1 MITDQ
6 IITVKPCWIICVVP
20 PGALVMYIVNLV
32 SPSCCLSQQ
41 ELQTAMASTAAN
53 AGGRAWKEDP
63 EAVQEA
69 TSQRVADAHRQMLAE
84 KMASLFVIC
93 AAACDC
99 PEESCALKAGRFW
112 PQMEP
117 ADPCRRQPPCPVC
130 KVFARHLDLCHIL
143 ARSSTSKGAL
153 FSRLLA
159 SAVAVHQLYE
169 LAVPKS
175 LPPGQKITRKQSV
188 KALLCSLLE
197 VERNRLQCI
206 RRIGEL
212 ALLVPQLLCVQLSSG
227 RAAFWEQLRRVAN
240 TVIAQ
245 RGRPAKLLALEAIRK
260 RLPDDSSWKD
270 FLTPSLQT

>member
-1 MITDQ
+1 M
-6 IITVKPCWIICVVP
+6 
-20 PGALVMYIVNLV
+20 PGLRMEDFPDEETWQAV
-32 SPSCCLSQQ
+32 SNFFRDHQPLRQE

-130 KVFARHLDLCHIL
+130 RVFARHLDLCHLL

-175 LPPGQKITRKQSV
+175 LPPGQKTTRKQSV

-245 RGRPAKLLALEAIRK
+245 RGRQAKLLALEAIRK